1 LLVQNKPEK
10 RAKANSAERYF
21 ARFCLLK
28 ILLLEINR
36 EMPLMNLRD
45 TQARPQAREI
55 ENEQT
60 NAWRHQLKSNEKIEL
75 RQANKS
81 SQPHRTLLC
90 QN

>member
-1 LLVQNKPEK
+1 
-10 RAKANSAERYF
+10 
-21 ARFCLLK
+21 
-28 ILLLEINR
+28 
-36 EMPLMNLRD
+36 MPLMNLRD
-45 TQARPQAREI
+45 ARARPQAREI